1 MRRIQKGNIIE
12 TSYLLDEVS
21 QDRQKISD
29 FIHEL
34 IRQLIPKGINENE
47 RNYLKTL
54 INKFEVDEEVSLLN
68 WSASQLLTL
77 QLIRYVEKN
86 TGLTFSK
93 EEPQLQ
99 DSLYRHVEGL
109 LDRMRYNIQI
119 VNPLK
124 EMIQTKY
131 SNVYE
136 LIKSFSPYIFRATG
150 KEITDDKI
158 AFLTIHFS
166 TMISVLNQNESYEYK
181 AVVICN
187 HGLATGNLLAENL
200 KELFPINVVA
210 VLSSR
215 ELYLIE
221 KFDIDLIFATIPI
234 EFPGRPVLV
243 VEPIIKMSTQYEIQR
258 FLEENIQ
265 LRRKIDRQTDYT
277 EFFQSMLA
285 IIEESGGTL
294 TPNLYEKIEIAFRKN
309 NLMINKKE
317 IQPMIKDILTAQHI
331 LIHKEVS
338 DWQEAIKV
346 VAEPLLK
353 EEVITENYIDAMINT
368 VKEYGLY
375 IVIGEHIALAH
386 ARPTDDSK
394 KLGLSVATLKNPV
407 NFGHEDHDPV
417 NIIFCLS
424 AIDNYS
430 HLNIMKNLIELIH
443 DKDKLKRLAQADT
456 VESFENIL
464 YEG

>member
-1 MRRIQKGNIIE
+1 
-12 TSYLLDEVS
+12 
-21 QDRQKISD
+21 
-29 FIHEL
+29 
-34 IRQLIPKGINENE
+34 
-47 RNYLKTL
+47 
-54 INKFEVDEEVSLLN
+54 
-68 WSASQLLTL
+68 
-77 QLIRYVEKN
+77 
-86 TGLTFSK
+86 
-93 EEPQLQ
+93 
-99 DSLYRHVEGL
+99 
-109 LDRMRYNIQI
+109 
-119 VNPLK
+119 
-124 EMIQTKY
+124 
-131 SNVYE
+131 
-136 LIKSFSPYIFRATG
+136 
-150 KEITDDKI
+150 
-158 AFLTIHFS
+158 
-166 TMISVLNQNESYEYK
+166 
-181 AVVICN
+181 
-187 HGLATGNLLAENL
+187 
-200 KELFPINVVA
+200 
-210 VLSSR
+210 
-215 ELYLIE
+215 
-221 KFDIDLIFATIPI
+221 
-234 EFPGRPVLV
+234 
-243 VEPIIKMSTQYEIQR
+243 
-258 FLEENIQ
+258 
-265 LRRKIDRQTDYT
+265 
-277 EFFQSMLA
+277 
-285 IIEESGGTL
+285 
-294 TPNLYEKIEIAFRKN
+294 
-309 NLMINKKE
+309 
-317 IQPMIKDILTAQHI
+317 MIKDILTAQHI